1 MNSNIDLFNVKIDLM
16 FSNSYYGEEPLM
28 GELVD
33 TKEFQI
39 RNKVINNSSLEINDI
54 NNRVISK
61 SDLNVNQLLEI
72 KYIKND
78 ENKMFIELDRKIGSE
93 YKKIS
98 DKLISIDENVINE
111 NGVFNLSLDNGD
123 NEVKFKL
130 DKSIEIGTYRLLFII
145 KDSNNNIVSE
155 IPYNIIVKDDL

>member
-123 NEVKFKL
+123 NEVTFKL

>member
-1 MNSNIDLFNVKIDLM
+1 M
-16 FSNSYYGEEPLM
+16 F
-28 GELVD
+28 V
-33 TKEFQI
+33 
-39 RNKVINNSSLEINDI
+39 
-54 NNRVISK
+54 
-61 SDLNVNQLLEI
+61 
-72 KYIKND
+72 
-78 ENKMFIELDRKIGSE
+78 ELDRKIGSE